1 MTKFAMINLK
11 NICNKKIQNAF
22 SKQYTELHLKELF
35 KCKEVIELQNFD
47 YDENKLK
54 SITKIDENIF
64 ENFLSEI
71 YDFDISSLNECNDY
85 RRSTQK
91 YFAFSNDASFATV
104 AFEKLKKKVCI
115 TLFEL
120 NDEDDFYMLTESI
133 ESIKLNKE
141 LIRNLNNT
149 KEAIDTLKDYENEF
163 SVYLLRSNAED
174 EIDSKTD
181 ELESKVEEAS
191 EKIRE
196 MLVWT

>member
-1 MTKFAMINLK
+1 MT
-11 NICNKKIQNAF
+11 
-22 SKQYTELHLKELF
+22 
-35 KCKEVIELQNFD
+35 
-47 YDENKLK
+47 
-54 SITKIDENIF
+54 
-64 ENFLSEI
+64 
-71 YDFDISSLNECNDY
+71 
-85 RRSTQK
+85 R
-91 YFAFSNDASFATV
+91 TV
-104 AFEKLKKKVCI
+104 QC
-115 TLFEL
+115 
-120 NDEDDFYMLTESI
+120 
-133 ESIKLNKE
+133 IKLNKE